1 MSIWRNQPLEHI
13 IVTKPFTT
21 LEKKKFYIKLIVK
34 LPEPSSYLNN
44 DATFWDSLDEECY
57 QNLQNAME

>member
-21 LEKKKFYIKLIVK
+21 LQKKDFI
-34 LPEPSSYLNN
+34 SSL
-44 DATFWDSLDEECY
+44 L
-57 QNLQNAME
+57 

>member
-21 LEKKKFYIKLIVK
+21 LEKKKIL
-34 LPEPSSYLNN
+34 
-44 DATFWDSLDEECY
+44 Y
-57 QNLQNAME
+57 QAYCKIIRTIFLSQ